1 MRERIED
8 FFWKIE
14 DSFFDLK
21 QKLPFGRSRQKTGM
35 RDERRRPRR
44 SGPSGWEKIG
54 NGFLY
59 FIGRF
64 WAPLLAVA
72 LAAAAVAGFITYNRT
87 VTFDGYMVAASYEN
101 QVSTGTGYR
110 AIEKDILKYNSD
122 GVTCVSRNNDV
133 RWSITYSMQS
143 PVVDVC
149 DTTMVIAEQHGSQ
162 IYVVNEEG
170 IVGNFETDLPI
181 LTACV
186 SHQGV
191 VAAMLQEEEVTWIN
205 LYRPDG
211 TLIASDK
218 TTITE
223 SGHPLSFDLSPNGQR
238 MVVSY
243 VGIKNG
249 VLTDTVAFYQFGTAG
264 QELENNLITS
274 ENFQGTVI
282 PLVYYA
288 DNSQAVIVKD
298 NGFAVFEGTENPKQ
312 KESVDFGAEIVS
324 CFHEDQSIGF
334 VFNNEEAAGGR
345 YRIELYSLSGR
356 QKMMVETDY
365 NYKEIKMQGNQI
377 LLYND
382 NSCAVYTASG
392 HLWFHSSYEKEVIDF
407 YYFSEYRKYLVI
419 TQDSF
424 DRIRIGN
431 QGGNSYESA

>member
-1 MRERIED
+1 MPI
-8 FFWKIE
+8 
-14 DSFFDLK
+14 
-21 QKLPFGRSRQKTGM
+21 
-35 RDERRRPRR
+35 
-44 SGPSGWEKIG
+44 
-54 NGFLY
+54 
-59 FIGRF
+59 
-64 WAPLLAVA
+64 AAVL
-72 LAAAAVAGFITYNRT
+72 LAAAAVAGFIMYNRT
-87 VTFDGYMVAASYEN
+87 VTFNGYIVAASYEN
-101 QVSTGTGYR
+101 QVSTGTGYQ
-110 AIEKDILKYNSD
+110 AIEKNIMKYNSD

-170 IVGNFETDLPI
+170 LVGNFETDLPI

-186 SHQGV
+186 SRQGV
-191 VAAMLQEEEVTWIN
+191 VAAMLQEDEVTWIN
-205 LYRPDG
+205 LYRSDG

-218 TTITE
+218 TTIME
-223 SGHPLSFDLSPNGQR
+223 SGHPLGFDVSPNGQR

-243 VGIKNG
+243 MGITNG
-249 VLTDTVAFYQFGTAG
+249 VLTDTVAFYRFGTAG
-264 QELENNLITS
+264 QELENNLVTS
-274 ENFQGTVI
+274 ESFQGTVI

-288 DNSQAVIVKD
+288 DDSQVVAVKD
-298 NGFAVFEGTENPKQ
+298 DGFVVFEGTENPKK
-312 KESVDFGAEIVS
+312 KEEVDFGTEIVS
-324 CFHEDQSIGF
+324 CFQEDQSIGF
-334 VFNNEEAAGGR
+334 IFNNEETAGGR

-365 NYKEIKMQGNQI
+365 NYKGVRMQNNQI

-392 HLWFHSSYEKEVIDF
+392 HLWFYSSYEKEVIDF

-424 DRIRIGN
+424 DRIRIGQ
-431 QGGNSYESA
+431 QGGTSL